1 MRMVGG
7 AAAVVTGRDRQGT
20 VVGRADAT
28 GFARD
33 RDLAEGRRS
42 ARTVPL
48 SAPGKAW
55 TDPMCLVP
63 DQLALFNKAGASVAL
78 RSLGADGSADQTVDF
93 PVQMVDPAPVRVFA
107 PAEGLLPRL
116 ARFRSSRTCR
126 QWSRME
132 HPRCGS

>member
-1 MRMVGG
+1 GARVAALYDAILLSSGVPGPAATASAPGMRMGGG

-28 GFARD
+28 GFARG

-107 PAEGLLPRL
+107 P
-116 ARFRSSRTCR
+116 S
-126 QWSRME
+126 
-132 HPRCGS
+132 